1 LSDNDERNER
11 QLPRRLVL
19 DVGSN
24 PEQAVAVFK
33 ALASDTRLRI
43 LELTTENIYNI
54 SEIAERLRLPFS
66 TANMHVNVLEE
77 AGLLLTEQRPAR
89 RGAQKVCARAFNT
102 IIAQHSAERPREEST
117 IEISMPIGAYSDFD
131 VAPTCGLAGENGII
145 ALVDDSTSF
154 FEPQRTAAHLLWFH
168 QGYVEYR
175 FPNRLPP
182 GSRPGTL
189 SLSFE
194 ACSEAPLH
202 HADWPSDITVWI
214 NGVEL
219 GTWTSPADFGG
230 RRGHL
235 TPAWWERHNS
245 QYGLLK
251 VWQVDQGASYV
262 DGVAVSQV
270 TLEDLSLADGRS
282 ISVRIGIKE
291 DAHHVGGINLFGRGF
306 GNYPQDIILRL
317 QPE

>member
-1 LSDNDERNER
+1 VDGNSNHNER
-11 QLPRRLVL
+11 QLPRRLVV
-19 DVGSN
+19 DIGAD
-24 PEQAVAVFK
+24 QKRAVAVFK
-33 ALASDTRLRI
+33 ALASEPRLRV
-43 LELTTENIYNI
+43 LELTTENIYNV
-54 SEIAERLRLPFS
+54 SEIAEQLGLPFS

-117 IEISMPIGAYSDFD
+117 IEISMPVGGFSDF
-131 VAPTCGLAGENGII
+131 VVTPTCGMADENGII
-145 ALVDDSTSF
+145 ALVDDPTSF
-154 FEPQRTAAHLLWFH
+154 FEPQRSSAQLLWFH
-168 QGYVEYR
+168 EGYVEYR

-182 GSRPGTL
+182 GALPENL

-202 HADWPSDITVWI
+202 HPEWPSDITVWI

-219 GTWTSPADFGG
+219 GTWTSPGDFGG

-235 TPAWWERHNS
+235 TPEWWERHNS

-251 VWQVDQGASYV
+251 IWQVDHRATYI
-262 DGVAVSQV
+262 DGVEISPV
-270 TLEDLSLADGRS
+270 TLHDLDIPDSRS
-282 ISVRIGIKE
+282 ITVRIGLKE
-291 DAHHVGGINLFGRGF
+291 DARHVGGINIFGRGF
-306 GNYPQDIILRL
+306 GNYPQDIVLRL
-317 QPE
+317 QP